1 MEHEKTSGNGKS
13 FLQDPQKLTLAFGLS
28 TGIAVMAVVALVIV
42 AVRGTNGGTKSSGL
56 AAGTNT
62 AAAADAGAGTATAD
76 ATLYDPVRIASAIDG
91 LNTSKFQECLD
102 AKKYTQHIDSDINAA
117 TTAGVQGTPTTYVN
131 NTEVSGALP
140 YAQLKAA
147 IDAALSG
154 TKGTANIPA
163 VSKDDHVE
171 GAKNPKIYLVE
182 YSDFQCPYC
191 KAFNPT
197 LQQALSEYK
206 DKIALVYR
214 HFPLESIHPY
224 ARTLAEGS
232 ECANEQGKFWEYHDQ
247 VFSS

>member
-1 MEHEKTSGNGKS
+1 MENEKTSGTRKS

-28 TGIAVMAVVALVIV
+28 TGIAVMAVVALVVV
-42 AVRGTNGGTKSSGL
+42 AVRGTEGTTKTTTT
-56 AAGTNT
+56 AGTNT
-62 AAAADAGAGTATAD
+62 AAAAGTDTAAAAAD
-76 ATLYDPVRIASAIDG
+76 AALYDPLQIAAAVDG
-91 LNTSKFQECLD
+91 LDQSKFQSCLD
-102 AKKYTQHIDSDINAA
+102 AKKYTQHIDNDVNTA

-140 YAQLKAA
+140 YAQLKAS

-163 VSKDDHVE
+163 VTKDDHVR
-171 GAKNPKIYLVE
+171 GAKSPKVYLVE

-191 KAFNPT
+191 KAFKPT
-197 LQQALSEYK
+197 IDQALNEYK
-206 DKIALVYR
+206 DKIAVVYR

-232 ECANEQGKFWEYHDQ
+232 ECANEQDKFWEYHDT